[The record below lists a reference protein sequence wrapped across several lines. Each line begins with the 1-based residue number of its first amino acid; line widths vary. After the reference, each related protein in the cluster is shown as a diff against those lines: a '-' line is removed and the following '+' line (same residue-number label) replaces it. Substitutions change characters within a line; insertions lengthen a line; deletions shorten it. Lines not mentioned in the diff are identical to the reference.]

1 VCDQPNEEAQVID
14 TKTHI
19 AQIGSV
25 ILTVA
30 DQDEAIEFYTGV
42 LGFEKRSD
50 TPYGNGDRWVEVAPA
65 GGATAIALVPP
76 REGHD
81 TVSGNGTA
89 IALNS
94 DDIDADHAHLLSR
107 GVDADAEIMRA
118 GDPVPPL
125 FSFRDP
131 DGNNFWVVGSA

>member
-1 VCDQPNEEAQVID
+1 MIL
-14 TKTHI
+14 TKGNI

-25 ILTVA
+25 ILTVS
-30 DQDEAIEFYTGV
+30 DQDDAIEFYTGV

-65 GGATAIALVPP
+65 GAATGIALVPP
-76 REGHD
+76 REGHN
-81 TVSGNGTA
+81 SAGGNGTA

-94 DDIDADHAHLLSR
+94 NDIDADHAHLLSQ
-107 GVDADAEIMRA
+107 GVDADAEIMRG

-131 DGNNFWVVGSA
+131 DGNNFWVVGTA